1 MKTERLP
8 ETLQPQANGEDR
20 LEESIREQ
28 LIELGEDPEREGLL
42 HTPHRVA
49 SSLRFLTRGYREDVE
64 EVLNGALYEVA
75 HDEMVIVRDIE
86 VFSLCEHHL
95 LPFFGKCHVAYI
107 PSRKVI
113 GLSKISRVVDV
124 FARRFQVQERLTT
137 QIAQVLMEKIR
148 PLGVGV
154 VIEAQHLC
162 MVMRGVQKQNSVAVT
177 SAMLGEFRNNP
188 QTREEFLALV
198 RKSV

>member
-1 MKTERLP
+1 MKTEHLP
-8 ETLQPQANGEDR
+8 ETLEPQTDGEDR
-20 LEESIREQ
+20 LEELIREQ
-28 LIELGEDPEREGLL
+28 LIEICEDPTREGLL
-42 HTPHRVA
+42 RTPNRVA

-64 EVLNGALYEVA
+64 KVLNGALYDVA
-75 HDEMVIVRDIE
+75 QDEMVIVRDIE

-107 PSRKVI
+107 PCHKVI
-113 GLSKISRVVDV
+113 GLSKIPRLVDI
-124 FARRFQVQERLTT
+124 FARRLQVQERLTT
-137 QIAQVLMEKIR
+137 EIAQVLMEKIK

-154 VIEAQHLC
+154 VIEARHLC

-188 QTREEFLALV
+188 KTREEFLALV
-198 RKSV
+198 RKPF